1 MQDLL
6 VVEDNL
12 FIQQLIKTVLK
23 RRPVQI
29 RMAIDQFQAQRM
41 FEQKMP
47 DVLISDLHMPTGT
60 TQEFLKQ
67 VYLTG
72 FSQVLVLSSDFE
84 LLEDMEQICPNPRWE
99 FVSKNGQSWLNELRS
114 FIGKYHVLKEA

>member
-12 FIQQLIKTVLK
+12 IIQQLINAALK
-23 RRPVQI
+23 RRPVRI
-29 RMAIDQFQAQRM
+29 RMATDQFQAQTQ
-41 FEQKMP
+41 FEEKMP

-72 FSQVLVLSSDFE
+72 FSNVLVLSSDFE
-84 LLEDMEQICPNPRWE
+84 FLEDLKRFCPNPNWE
-99 FVSKNGQSWLNELRS
+99 FVSKNGQHWLGQVRK
-114 FIGKYHVLKEA
+114 FISQSNALKEA

>member
-12 FIQQLIKTVLK
+12 FIQQLIKGVL
-23 RRPVQI
+23 RSQPYEL
-29 RMAIDQFQAQRM
+29 RMAVDQFEAQSM
-41 FEQKMP
+41 FETSMP

-72 FSQVLVLSSDFE
+72 FSKVLVLSSDYE
-84 LLEDMEQICPNPRWE
+84 LLEQMQRICPNPRWQ
-99 FVSKNGQSWLNELRS
+99 FVSKNGNSWIGHIRMFLNRNSALE
-114 FIGKYHVLKEA
+114 EA